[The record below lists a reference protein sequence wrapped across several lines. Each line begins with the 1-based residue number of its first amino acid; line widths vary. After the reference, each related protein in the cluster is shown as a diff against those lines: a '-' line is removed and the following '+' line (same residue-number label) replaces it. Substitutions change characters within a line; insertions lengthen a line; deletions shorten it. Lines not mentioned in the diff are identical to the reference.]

1 MFEVIPQNL
10 KKSSIEPVQT
20 SGLEAIYEKACMT
33 KLFLKKGWNGKRHYL
48 LQRSLWEGM
57 MRMTDYA
64 VGLGLRRWRRNMNDN
79 TEKCPMWMC
88 RCYTRPLSAC
98 EPNFYVCVT
107 WLSCGEFWH
116 LSLLVASIGCEPSV
130 VRKFQFVERKYD
142 NRSEG

>member
-1 MFEVIPQNL
+1 
-10 KKSSIEPVQT
+10 
-20 SGLEAIYEKACMT
+20 
-33 KLFLKKGWNGKRHYL
+33 
-48 LQRSLWEGM
+48 
-57 MRMTDYA
+57 
-64 VGLGLRRWRRNMNDN
+64 MNDN
-79 TEKCPMWMC
+79 IEKCPMWMC